1 MIMAQ
6 RKKRSSRLFLTLV
19 VAVLVGS
26 ALAAAFWPR
35 ALMVDLGEVTR
46 GAMMVTIDEE
56 GRAQV
61 AEAYVV
67 STPVAGRL
75 QRVEVKPGDAVVR
88 GETVV
93 AHMLPINPA
102 ALDVRTR
109 EQALAAVQAA
119 EAAVRLA
126 QADLNVAMA
135 SRDFA
140 ESELARTE
148 QLADRQIASESALD
162 SARQKRRVAVAQ
174 VETAE
179 AAISMREAELN
190 NARALLIGFDD
201 RGLAAAL
208 REQTS
213 DDIPLWAPATG
224 RILQIMQQSET
235 TLPAGT
241 PIMEI
246 GNIADGLEVVV
257 QLISS
262 DAVQVEV
269 GDPVVIDDWGGE
281 VPLAGKV
288 RRIDPFAITK
298 FSALGVE
305 EQRVPVTIALT
316 GPAEDRRALGHGYRV
331 EARIVVWQGEDVV
344 RVPSSAM
351 FRSGEEWAV
360 FVAQDGKAVKR
371 PVEIGQNNGTL
382 AEIRHGLQVGEKV
395 ILYPSAAVLDGT
407 RVQQRKVE

>member
-1 MIMAQ
+1 MAQ